1 MAKHIAVGKN
11 KNKETSKYNFKWE
24 KLQKHH
30 VYVMLVCTKKLTKY
44 YIWVHIQ

>member
-1 MAKHIAVGKN
+1 MAKHTAVGK

-30 VYVMLVCTKKLTKY
+30 VHVMFVCTKKLTKY
-44 YIWVHIQ
+44 YI